1 MRRRLRHALVAIAA
15 LVLPA
20 HLMSC
25 SSAQQGDEQLEATNE
40 GEDAAAQEG
49 EEGAQNAE
57 SQEGSEQGNETNVAN
72 EEQSN
77 VEGENTA
84 NLNESEGE
92 GQSPE
97 EIQEIIADMNQTQ
110 TNNPEASSTEAAPI
124 EGQDLVESGATAP
137 DASAPFA
144 AATPAAGSAGPA
156 LPEFG
161 SKMPYIIQSGDTLA
175 KISQK
180 VYGQPGRWADIA
192 ELSSLP
198 NPSRIFPGD
207 VVYYQL
213 TEETLAFATKYEGL
227 PRQEVV
233 VGAGDTLT
241 SISAR
246 VYGSPMD
253 WKILWRHNDNVQDPD
268 RLNPGTVLINPNTS
282 GISAKLNANE
292 SAKLALNQTTQPTLT
307 VMEMTVQVE
316 REAEKRFESKE
327 NLFDFFSTY
336 AQKDV

>member
-15 LVLPA
+15 LGLPA

-25 SSAQQGDEQLEATNE
+25 SSAQQGEEQLEATNE

-57 SQEGSEQGNETNVAN
+57 SQEGSEEGNESNVAN
-72 EEQSN
+72 DEQAN
-77 VEGENTA
+77 AEGENSA
-84 NLNESEGE
+84 NVNESEGE

-110 TNNPEASSTEAAPI
+110 GNNPEASGTEAAPM

-137 DASAPFA
+137 DATAPV
-144 AATPAAGSAGPA
+144 AATPSAGSAGPA

-253 WKILWRHNDNVQDPD
+253 WKILWRHNDNIQDPD
-268 RLNPGTVLINPNTS
+268 RLNPGTVLIYPNTS
-282 GISAKLNANE
+282 GISAKLNSND
-292 SAKLALNQTTQPTLT
+292 SGSLAVNHSTQQTLT

-316 REAEKRFESKE
+316 REAEKRFEPKA
-327 NLFDFFSTY
+327 NLFDFISNY
-336 AQKDV
+336 AQKEV